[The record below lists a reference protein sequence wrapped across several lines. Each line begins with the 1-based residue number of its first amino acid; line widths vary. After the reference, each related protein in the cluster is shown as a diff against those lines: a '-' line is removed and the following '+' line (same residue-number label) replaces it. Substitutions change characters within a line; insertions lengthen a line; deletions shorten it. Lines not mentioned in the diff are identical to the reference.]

1 MCGVG
6 SGHGGTAYMWMSM
19 PSCGSKCLAAMLTA
33 TLPVALQGAEQR
45 AQERLYFVT
54 VLGPHPARADDP
66 QHDGPQHHRGL
77 VRLQPTATPVTAGP
91 AGAAT
96 DACSRPLGSGN
107 GCIAGGSLHTGIS

>member
-1 MCGVG
+1 
-6 SGHGGTAYMWMSM
+6 M

-33 TLPVALQGAEQR
+33 TLLVALQGAEQR

-54 VLGPHPARADDP
+54 VLGADPGHDDDA
-66 QHDGPQHHRGL
+66 QHDGHQHHHGL
-77 VRLQPTATPVTAGP
+77 VRLHATATPVTAGP